1 MKSEKWSVIRDNGV
15 EVVCPMGT
23 KNTNNNETHD
33 NSAGTQRHRN
43 DTTGTKSPYAFGPL
57 YTARNPFSTCK
68 CLTVRTSSVPA
79 ALPLRYRGLSLTL
92 DLPLQ
97 FIPRCLPSTILG
109 PRLNL
114 GFCNVSTSAQSSYL
128 LTRLL
133 PSTRRVVLPSGM
145 EIPDEPPNVMHRAR
159 ISEPTERASP
169 PQ

>member
-15 EVVCPMGT
+15 EAVCPVGT
-23 KNTNNNETHD
+23 ENTNNNETHD
-33 NSAGTQRHRN
+33 DMPAQRHGN
-43 DTTGTKSPYAFGPL
+43 GTTNRYPIPACFGPL
-57 YTARNPFSTCK
+57 YTARNPFSTCT

-114 GFCNVSTSAQSSYL
+114 GFCNVSTGAQSSYL
-128 LTRLL
+128 LKRLL
-133 PSTRRVVLPSGM
+133 PSTRKVVLPGGT
-145 EIPDEPPNVMHRAR
+145 EIPDEPPNVMHRAH
-159 ISEPTERASP
+159 ISEQLEKASP